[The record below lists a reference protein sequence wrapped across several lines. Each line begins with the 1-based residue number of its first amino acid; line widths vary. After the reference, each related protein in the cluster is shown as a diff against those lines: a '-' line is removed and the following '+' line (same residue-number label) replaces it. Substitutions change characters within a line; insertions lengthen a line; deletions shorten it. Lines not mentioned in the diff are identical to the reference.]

1 VESVPTTMVLR
12 SLLDTYGYTQGLKD
26 LSVASPR
33 LGFSFDEVR
42 PIYDGFSRTV
52 RTEEFDVSE
61 LATASC
67 LQAHAYGTRWMLL
80 PVGLLSR
87 FHHASIVHNVDR
99 GLRSPADLA
108 GRRVGVRSY
117 TQTTVVW
124 VRGILMAEYGLD
136 PDQVLWVTF
145 EDGHVPQYQE
155 PSNVVRAEPGS
166 TLDAMLLDGRV
177 DAAIV
182 GRLRPRDP
190 RVVDLV
196 PDAELA
202 ELDWYQ
208 RTGVLPI
215 NHMLVLRRSLADA
228 HPWLVGELFRLLSD
242 CRTRYLDQLHDGSPR
257 GRDDEFRAGLLARG
271 IDPVPLGTAA
281 VRPAV
286 EMMIEFCARQR
297 LLPRAL
303 TFDELFDVPTAALV

>member
-12 SLLDTYGYTQGLKD
+12 SLLDTYGHTSGLKD
-26 LSVASPR
+26 LSVSSPR
-33 LGFSFDEVR
+33 VGFSFDEVR

-52 RTEEFDVSE
+52 RTGEFDLSE
-61 LATASC
+61 LATASY
-67 LQAHAYGTRWMLL
+67 LQAHAFGTQWMLL

-87 FHHASIVHNVDR
+87 FHHASIVHNVER

-136 PDQVLWVTF
+136 PDQVLWVTL
-145 EDGHVPQYQE
+145 EDGHVPEYLE
-155 PSNVVRAEPGS
+155 PPNVIRAEPGA
-166 TLDAMLLDGRV
+166 TLDDMLLDGRV

-190 RVVDLV
+190 RVVELV
-196 PDAELA
+196 PDAERA

-215 NHMLVLRRSLADA
+215 NHMLVLRRSLADE
-228 HPWLVGELFRLLSD
+228 HPWLVGELYRLLAD
-242 CRTRYLDQLHDGSPR
+242 CRTRYLDGLRNGGPHS
-257 GRDDEFRAGLLARG
+257 RDDVFRAGLLARG

-286 EMMIEFCARQR
+286 EMMIEFCVRQR
-297 LLPRAL
+297 LLPRTL